1 MPAAL
6 ALLLCASL
14 SAVDPAPSAPLDFSS
29 GTLAGWEGAGFYVTT
44 GSWNGPSLACG
55 VSSSDREQRG
65 RAALLHRTFVVPP
78 GAGVLYCTAA
88 AVRPR
93 DCPPEED
100 SLDIALFAAGKRLIP
115 KQVRGPEGWQTVS
128 RLQALDGGRPREHI
142 WNLSGLAGQTLRLAL
157 VDEDR
162 RPGCHVWCSGFRII
176 PADVFE
182 PRDFSRFMLTLTR
195 DQKLPPAVRY
205 DSEHFTALSTA
216 DDDFTTMR
224 LHNCEVIYDLF
235 YQHFR
240 RKGFALQ
247 RPAGKLMVAVF
258 DSPAG
263 FEAYLG
269 HKMPDGIVG
278 IYHPKTNRLVVYD
291 LGLNRAFVAAK
302 RQAREQGRG
311 IGSDMDRIR
320 YIETVNRE
328 AREFRTDANIA
339 TIMHEVA
346 HQLSFNAGMLN
357 RDGMGD
363 GAVPVWLAEGLAC
376 YCESTDNGAWQGI
389 GEMNPER
396 LHALAASQGRR
407 IPLRDL
413 ITSDEWLHKDFQT
426 ALVGYAQSWALFRML
441 MEERPQALRA
451 YLALIYG
458 RRTAEP
464 RFQDFCQIF
473 PDFRRLEVRYEEYM
487 NELVEQYHRPGENGG
502 RLRR

>member
-6 ALLLCASL
+6 TLLLCASL
-14 SAVDPAPSAPLDFSS
+14 SAVDPAPADSLDFAS
-29 GTLAGWEGAGFYVTT
+29 GNLDGWKGEGFYVTT
-44 GSWNGPSLACG
+44 GSWKGPSLACG
-55 VSSSDREQRG
+55 VSSSDHDEPGRDQRRYG
-65 RAALLHRTFVVPP
+65 QLYRTFVVPP

-88 AVRPR
+88 AVRPK
-93 DCPPEED
+93 DCPPDED
-100 SLDIALFAAGKRLIP
+100 NLDIALFAPPKRLIP
-115 KQVRGPEGWQTVS
+115 KQVRTEDGWQKVG
-128 RLQALDGGRPREHI
+128 RLQGLDGGRPREHV
-142 WNLSGLAGQTLRLAL
+142 WNLAGLAGQPVTVVL

-162 RPGCHVWCSGFRII
+162 RPGCHVWCGGFRII
-176 PADVFE
+176 PTDVFE
-182 PRDFSRFMLTLTR
+182 PREFSRFMLKLTR
-195 DQKLPPAVRY
+195 DQKLPSPVRF

-216 DDDFTTMR
+216 DDDFTIKR
-224 LHNCEVIYDLF
+224 LNNCEVIYDLF

-247 RPAGKLMVAVF
+247 RPAGKLMVAIF

-263 FEAYLG
+263 FDAYIG
-269 HKMPDGIVG
+269 QKMPDGIVG
-278 IYHPKTNRLVVYD
+278 IYHPKSNRLVVYD

-302 RQAREQGRG
+302 RQAQQQGKG

-339 TIMHEVA
+339 VVMHEVA
-346 HQLSFNAGMLN
+346 HQLSFNSGMLN
-357 RDGMGD
+357 READ
-363 GAVPVWLAEGLAC
+363 VPLWLAEGLAC
-376 YCESTDNGAWQGI
+376 YCEATDNGAWQGI

-396 LHALAASQGRR
+396 LQALAASQGRR

-413 ITSDEWLHKDFQT
+413 LSSDEWLHKDFHT

-441 MEERPQALRA
+441 MEERPQALRT

-464 RFQDFCQIF
+464 RFLDFCQVF
-473 PDFRRLEVRYEEYM
+473 TDFKRLEVRYEEYM
-487 NELVEQYHRPGENGG
+487 NEVVEKWRRPTDTHG
-502 RLRR
+502 RPR